1 MRLKHLDALKGRK
14 NLLAFSGG
22 VDSTAL
28 FFALMRQNIDFDL
41 AMVDYGVRKSAK
53 DELKYGKKLAK
64 QYHKKIYIF
73 KSPKIKR
80 NFEGE
85 ARRVRYAFFERVI
98 LSGGYENLI
107 LAHQLNDRFE
117 WLLMQLTKGCG
128 LNSLL
133 GFSSNV
139 ESSFCFCHSERSEE
153 SHNRDFSQT
162 KFAQNDKNLY
172 DSHLD
177 SRLDSHLDSPLDSRQ
192 NYRIIRPMSE
202 ISRFEIVA
210 FLKKHKIKFFVDSS
224 NENAKFK
231 RNYFRKNFGNKLV
244 KKFGRGI
251 VKSFRYLSADFVAL
265 YGKSQVLQIKHI
277 FLIPRADFLPLQL
290 LAQIDSVAKKLGYVI
305 SKNQRDE
312 IAKSNF
318 SCVVAGKIIIDS
330 NQNFIFMCA
339 NDLTNAH
346 KCDKKF
352 REKMRIAKIPPKI
365 RPFVDETTLDSLKN
379 AMDSAKNLDFT
390 KDNLCKFR

>member
-1 MRLKHLDALKGRK
+1 MAQKMRLKHLDALKGRK

-28 FFALMRQNIDFDL
+28 FFALMCQNIDFDL

-64 QYHKKIYIF
+64 KYHKKIYIF

-80 NFEGE
+80 NFESE
-85 ARRVRYAFFERVI
+85 ARRVRYVFFERVI
-98 LSGGYENLI
+98 LAKNYENLI

-139 ESSFCFCHSERSEE
+139 ESRFLECE
-153 SHNRDFSQT
+153 SQI
-162 KFAQNDKNLY
+162 
-172 DSHLD
+172 D
-177 SRLDSHLDSPLDSRQ
+177 SRLDSHLDSAPDSHAKNRQ

-202 ISRFEIVA
+202 ISRCEIVA

-265 YGKSQVLQIKHI
+265 YGKVQVLQIKHI
-277 FLIPRADFLPLQL
+277 FLIPRADFVPLQL

-312 IAKSNF
+312 IVKSDF
-318 SCVVAGKIIIDS
+318 SCVVGDKIVIDK
-330 NQNFIFMCA
+330 NADFIFMCA
-339 NDLTNAH
+339 NDLTNAQ

-352 REKMRIAKIPPKI
+352 REKMRIAQIPPKI

-379 AMDSAKNLDFT
+379 ALKN
-390 KDNLCKFR
+390 